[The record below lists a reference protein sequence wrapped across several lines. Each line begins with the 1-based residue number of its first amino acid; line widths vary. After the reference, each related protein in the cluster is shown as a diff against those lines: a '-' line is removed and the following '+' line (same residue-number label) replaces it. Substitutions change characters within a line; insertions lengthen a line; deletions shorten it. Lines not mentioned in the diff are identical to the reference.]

1 MRSGD
6 TFVMAVAGRSAKPHL
21 WFVLTDPD
29 PETGKVVIVSLSTLR
44 EGKDQTVILRRGDH
58 PFITHESVIVYWDAQ
73 CVCADELRQ
82 ASRNG
87 LVKPHEPCADWLLK
101 HIQDGLLAS
110 PFTSPKMAAYCRRR
124 WGR

>member
-6 TFVMAVAGRSAKPHL
+6 TFVMAVAGRSGKPHL

-44 EGKDQTVILRRGDH
+44 AGKDQTVILNRGDH
-58 PFITHESVIVYWDAQ
+58 PFITHESVIVYRDAR
-73 CVCADELRQ
+73 CVSSDELRH
-82 ASRNG
+82 ALRNG
-87 LVKPHEPCADWLLK
+87 WIKPHQPCADRILK
-101 HIQDGLLAS
+101 QVQDGLLAS
-110 PFTSPKMAAYCRRR
+110 PFTSRKMVAYCRRR